1 MDYADR
7 VRRVR
12 EALRGAAIALLAVP
26 PGDDLWWLAGFS
38 PVADERACYLF
49 LAEREGL
56 FLVPELNAVQSE
68 RHIRPPFVTYSD
80 AAGPARALA
89 AAGGQVASPRV
100 IAVGDTMRADAL
112 LLLQRTWRGAGYPP
126 GAAV

>member
-12 EALRGAAIALLAVP
+12 EALRGAAIDLLAVP

-68 RHIRPPFVTYSD
+68 RHIRQPFVTYSD
-80 AAGPARALA
+80 PAGPAPALA
-89 AAGGQVASPRV
+89 AAGEQFASPPR
-100 IAVGDTMRADAL
+100 AEVGKAHRLT
-112 LLLQRTWRGAGYPP
+112 P
-126 GAAV
+126 